1 MEISKEEVRKIID
14 FLRENPDLAR
24 EFGVAL
30 YPVLNDRLDS
40 FEHLMDKHFAE
51 TNERFLVLNEKFDR
65 LVKEMHDGFETIN
78 KRLDAQEFRLN
89 EHDRKF
95 DALIK
100 EMHDGF
106 AIASKERGSIGNT
119 LGKLIENRIADR
131 VEDFAERKGWKISS
145 RVVSKGE
152 EVDLLVRDGL
162 KFFVE
167 TKSHADRVALEQTLR
182 KVRKLGIPGVLVGER
197 IDTGVMKEA
206 RMKKLLCL
214 SLGDFRSALESGRLE
229 RFLSKR

>member
-1 MEISKEEVRKIID
+1 GFEIANKK
-14 FLRENPDLAR
+14 
-24 EFGVAL
+24 
-30 YPVLNDRLDS
+30 
-40 FEHLMDKHFAE
+40 FAE
-51 TNERFLVLNEKFDR
+51 HDRKFDA
-65 LVKEMHDGFETIN
+65 LIKEMHDGFEIAN
-78 KRLDAQEFRLN
+78 KKFA

>member
-1 MEISKEEVRKIID
+1 MMEISKEEVRKIID

-100 EMHDGF
+100 EMHD
-106 AIASKERGSIGNT
+106 
-119 LGKLIENRIADR
+119 
-131 VEDFAERKGWKISS
+131 
-145 RVVSKGE
+145 
-152 EVDLLVRDGL
+152 
-162 KFFVE
+162 
-167 TKSHADRVALEQTLR
+167 
-182 KVRKLGIPGVLVGER
+182 
-197 IDTGVMKEA
+197 
-206 RMKKLLCL
+206 
-214 SLGDFRSALESGRLE
+214 
-229 RFLSKR
+229 